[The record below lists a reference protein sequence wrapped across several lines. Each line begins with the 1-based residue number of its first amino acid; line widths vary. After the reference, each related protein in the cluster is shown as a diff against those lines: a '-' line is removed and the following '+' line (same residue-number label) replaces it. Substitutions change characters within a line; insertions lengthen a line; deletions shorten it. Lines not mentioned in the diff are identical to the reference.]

1 MNRPRQVFVTGGS
14 GYIGRRVIPVLLS
27 RGHRV
32 RALARE
38 ASRGRLPAGCE
49 AVVGNALDPATF
61 ADRVA
66 PADTFL
72 QLVGVAHPSPAKAE
86 QFRSVDLASARAS
99 AAAASSAGVS
109 HFVYISVAQP
119 APVMKAYVAA
129 RAEGET
135 AIRGA
140 GLNAT
145 FVRPWYVLGPGHRWP
160 YLFLPAYWLLER
172 VGPWRDTAR
181 RLRPVTLAQM
191 VAALVEAVEH
201 PVSGIRIVEAPEIR
215 RARL

>member
-1 MNRPRQVFVTGGS
+1 MIPPRRVFVTGGS
-14 GYIGRRVIPVLLS
+14 GYVGRRVIPELLS
-27 RGHRV
+27 RGHCV
-32 RALARE
+32 RALVRE
-38 ASRGRLPAGCE
+38 ASRGRLPADCE

-72 QLVGVAHPSPAKAE
+72 QMVGVAHPSPAKAG
-86 QFRSVDLASARAS
+86 QFRSVDLASAQAS
-99 AAAASSAGVS
+99 AAAASAAGVS
-109 HFVYISVAQP
+109 HFVYISVARP
-119 APVMKAYVAA
+119 APVMKAYIAA
-129 RAEGET
+129 RAEGEA

-160 YLFLPAYWLLER
+160 YLFLPGYWLFER
-172 VGPWRDTAR
+172 LGPWQDTAR
-181 RLRPVTLAQM
+181 RLQPVTLVQL
-191 VAALVEAVEH
+191 VAFLVEAVEH

-215 RARL
+215 RAQL

>member
-1 MNRPRQVFVTGGS
+1 MIPPRHVFVTGGS
-14 GYIGRRVIPVLLS
+14 GYVGRRVIPALLS

-32 RALARE
+32 RALVRAT
-38 ASRGRLPAGCE
+38 SGGRLPADCE

-61 ADRVA
+61 VDHVA

-72 QLVGVAHPSPAKAE
+72 QMVGIAHPSPAKAE
-86 QFRSVDLASARAS
+86 QFRSIDLASAQAS
-99 AAAASSAGVS
+99 AAAACSAGVS

-119 APVMKAYVAA
+119 APVMKAYIAA
-129 RAEGET
+129 RAEGEA

-160 YLFLPAYWLLER
+160 YLFLPAYWLFER
-172 VGPWRDTAR
+172 LGPWRDTAR
-181 RLRPVTLAQM
+181 RLRPVTLPQM
-191 VAALVEAVEH
+191 VAVLVEAVEH
-201 PVSGIRIVEAPEIR
+201 PVSGIRIVETTEIR
-215 RARL
+215 RAKL